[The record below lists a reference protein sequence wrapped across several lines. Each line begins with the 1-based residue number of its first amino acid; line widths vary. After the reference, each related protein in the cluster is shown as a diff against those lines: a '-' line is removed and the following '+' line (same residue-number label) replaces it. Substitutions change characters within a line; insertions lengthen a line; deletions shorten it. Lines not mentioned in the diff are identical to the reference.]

1 MSYEILMIQ
10 KDLIMLKRCVTAIL
24 LVFALIGHNPIAA
37 QDYSI
42 PKLQASIAYFGEL
55 ITHPGVKLGI
65 NYTLKQKSKIKKS
78 GKQINK
84 SWITGAHATF
94 YRHKFNHKALI
105 FNGFI
110 GRQRI
115 GYAGFLMQLNF
126 ETGYMASFLDGEAY
140 EWNGST
146 LQRAKKG
153 SSHFVFGF
161 NGGIGWDFGK
171 RTSLPVTFAILP
183 HLYIQAPYNTQC
195 LPRAALVIQATYKI
209 K

>member
-1 MSYEILMIQ
+1 MQVRFI
-10 KDLIMLKRCVTAIL
+10 KTALFL
-24 LVFALIGHNPIAA
+24 LSLIGTKSLFA

-55 ITHPGVKLGI
+55 LTHPGVKLGMSYTI
-65 NYTLKQKSKIKKS
+65 NQKSKNKKS

-84 SWITGAHATF
+84 GWLTGANATF
-94 YRHKFNHKALI
+94 YRHKFNHKALMLT
-105 FNGFI
+105 GFI

-115 GYAGFLMQLNF
+115 GNAGFLMQLNF

-140 EWNGST
+140 EWDGST
-146 LQRAKKG
+146 FQKAKKG
-153 SSHFVFGF
+153 SSHLVIGF

-171 RTSLPVTFAILP
+171 RTSLPAIFALVP
-183 HLYIQAPYNTQC
+183 HLYIQAPYNTLF
-195 LPRAALVIQATYKI
+195 LPRTALAIQVTYKL